1 MLIMDIIN
9 VRIINNACT
18 SEESYIKI
26 EDGIITEIG
35 PMSSFSKNSNNVPD
49 SGDVLDGSGLYACAG
64 YIDIHSHGGYGFDIM
79 DGTAEALDKISEFH
93 LDNGVTSFLAT
104 TLTASFSSIQKAID
118 NVRKHK
124 TCHGRVIGVHL
135 EGPFLSRRNRGAQPE
150 EYLAVPDEESIQF
163 VIKNS
168 DVIKL
173 ITVSPDVMGIDRLI
187 KECVKRGIAVS
198 GGHDCAIDTE
208 IDDAINSGMT
218 NVTHIYCC
226 SSGISRRDTPQKHIG
241 LTQIGL
247 LDDRL
252 WVEVIADGCHVPDRL
267 FDFVYKCKGYKKICL
282 VSDSLRA
289 AGMPKGNYMLGSKED
304 GVEME
309 VAGDVALI
317 KGSNRFAGSI
327 TPVSKMVERLVARGG
342 VPLEEAVYMVT
353 QAPASSLG
361 ISDRGSVECGKLA
374 DINLV
379 DNAGKVKVTVLDG
392 KIVRNRI

>member
-1 MLIMDIIN
+1 MDITN
-9 VRIINNACT
+9 VQIISNACI
-18 SEESYIKI
+18 SEKSYIRI
-26 EDGIITEIG
+26 EGGIITEIG
-35 PMSSFSKNSNNVPD
+35 PMSSFGKNSDKAFD
-49 SGDVLDGSGLYACAG
+49 SADVLDGKGLYACAG
-64 YIDIHSHGGYGFDIM
+64 YIDMHSHGGYGFDTM
-79 DGTAEALDKISEFH
+79 DGTAEALDRISEFH

-118 NVRKHK
+118 IVRMHK
-124 TCHGRVIGVHL
+124 TRHGRVIGVHL
-135 EGPFLSRRNRGAQPE
+135 EGPFLSRQNRGAQPE

-173 ITVSPDVMGIDRLI
+173 ITVSPDVKGIDKLI
-187 KECVKRGIAVS
+187 RACVKRGIVVS
-198 GGHDCAIDTE
+198 GGHDSAIDTE
-208 IDDAINSGMT
+208 IDEAINSGMT

-226 SSGISRRDTPQKHIG
+226 SSGVTRRDTPQKHIG

-267 FDFVYKCKGYKKICL
+267 FDFIYKCKGYKKICL

-289 AGMPKGNYMLGSKED
+289 AGMPKGNYMLGSKDD
-304 GVEME
+304 GVEIE

-342 VPLEEAVYMVT
+342 VPLEEAVYMAT
-353 QAPASSLG
+353 QSPANSLG
-361 ISDRGSVECGKLA
+361 ISDRGSIECGKLA
-374 DINLV
+374 DINLI
-379 DNAGKVKVTVLDG
+379 DKAGQVKVTVLDG
-392 KIVRNRI
+392 KVVRSKI